1 MYGEKKLIV
10 KSYTQRTGVREES
23 DRMNLSTELGKS
35 LGDDME
41 DAKFL
46 EQCGISF
53 DPEWLVD
60 LKDLDS
66 LMDEKPVMEQEPP
79 SEEAANY
86 VRDLVRIANILARV
100 QFP

>member
-1 MYGEKKLIV
+1 
-10 KSYTQRTGVREES
+10 
-23 DRMNLSTELGKS
+23 
-35 LGDDME
+35 ME